1 MDNRETPWVTWVS
14 EMGNKRGASGFGEK
28 ALGSVVHMLDFVMS
42 VGIELVL
49 SSRMWVKERDV
60 RGWAGTE
67 MHIWQPQT

>member
-1 MDNRETPWVTWVS
+1 
-14 EMGNKRGASGFGEK
+14 MGNKRGASGFGEK

-60 RGWAGTE
+60 RGGLGQRCTFGS
-67 MHIWQPQT
+67 HKHRGDS